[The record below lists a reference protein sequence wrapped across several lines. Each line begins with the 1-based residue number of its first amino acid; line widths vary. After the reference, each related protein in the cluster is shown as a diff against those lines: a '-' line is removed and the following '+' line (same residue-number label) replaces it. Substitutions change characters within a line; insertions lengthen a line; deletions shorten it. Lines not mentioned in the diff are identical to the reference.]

1 MKSFV
6 LTLIDLIWIAL
17 LVQIIISWLI
27 VAGVRSPF
35 VLRIYYALGQLL
47 EPLMRPL
54 RRVIP
59 PFGTLDLTPLAAFI
73 LLLIARRIIERL
85 L

>member
-1 MKSFV
+1 MKALV
-6 LTLIDLIWIAL
+6 LTLIDLLWIAL
-17 LVQIIISWLI
+17 LVQIVISWLI

-35 VLRIYYALGQLL
+35 VLRIYYALGQLI
-47 EPLMRPL
+47 EPLLRPL

-59 PFGTLDLTPLAAFI
+59 PLGGLDLAPMAAFI
-73 LLLIARRIIERL
+73 ILLLARELLDRL